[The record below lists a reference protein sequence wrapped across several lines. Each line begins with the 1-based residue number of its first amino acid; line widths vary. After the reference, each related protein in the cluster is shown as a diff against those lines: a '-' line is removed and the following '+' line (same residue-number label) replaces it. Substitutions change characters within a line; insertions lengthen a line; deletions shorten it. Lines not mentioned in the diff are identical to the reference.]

1 MNVLVLGSGGREH
14 ALSHKI
20 VQSTKCEKLFIA
32 PGNPG
37 TASLGENVAIA
48 VDDFEAMKTLVLEKN
63 ISMVVVGPEDPLV
76 KGIYDFFKADDSLKE
91 VTVIGPSKRGALLEG
106 SKEFSKKF
114 MQKHDVP
121 TAAYQSF
128 TKDTLDQGCAF
139 LETLNPP
146 YVLKADGLAAG
157 KGVLIIDDLQEAKSE
172 LKSML
177 ADAKFGAASA
187 KVVIEEFLD
196 GEEASFIVMT
206 DGTNVIPFASSQD
219 HKALEDEDKGPNTGG
234 MGAYSPAPI
243 VDEHVHEKIMNEII
257 FPTLKGLR
265 KDGYK
270 YCGFLYAGMMIDK
283 NKKLKVLEF
292 NCRFGDPET
301 QPIMMR
307 LKSDLASLCDQACDD
322 NLIDQ
327 PLEWD
332 SRKAIGVV
340 LAARGYPYGYAKGK
354 DITNIPSE
362 KDDLKIFHAGTK
374 IESNSLKSN
383 GGRVLCVTTLGDS
396 VESAQN
402 KAYDAISKIEWE
414 DAFYRKDIGYRAIAR
429 ERK

>member
-1 MNVLVLGSGGREH
+1 MNIGLIGSGGREH
-14 ALSHKI
+14 ALCQKIHESKLIKKIICFPGNAGTAKIAKNIKADILNFREIHQLVQFHKI
-20 VQSTKCEKLFIA
+20 
-32 PGNPG
+32 
-37 TASLGENVAIA
+37 
-48 VDDFEAMKTLVLEKN
+48 DLV
-63 ISMVVVGPEDPLV
+63 IVGPEEPLV
-76 KGIYDFFKADDSLKE
+76 RGLVDYLRKKKIKVF
-91 VTVIGPSKRGALLEG
+91 GPDKFASRLEG
-106 SKEFSKKF
+106 SKAFMKKVC
-114 MQKHDVP
+114 KSNNIP
-121 TAAYQSF
+121 TADYKICKNK
-128 TKDTLDQGCAF
+128 KDVLNF
-139 LETLNPP
+139 LKKSKLPL
-146 YVLKADGLAAG
+146 VVKADGLAAG
-157 KGVLIIDDLQEAKSE
+157 KGVTIAHTVEEAKEAIHQSLE
-172 LKSML
+172 SKV
-177 ADAKFGAASA
+177 FGEAG
-187 KVVIEEFLD
+187 KKIVIEEFLD

-219 HKALEDEDKGPNTGG
+219 HKALEDNDKGPNTGG

-243 VDEHVHEKIMNEII
+243 VDEYVHEKIMNEVI

-307 LKSDLASLCDQACDD
+307 LKSDLAALCDQACDD
-322 NLIDQ
+322 NLIEQ

-340 LAARGYPYGYAKGK
+340 LAARGYPHGYARGK

-402 KAYDAISKIEWE
+402 KAYDAISEIVWE